1 MFKTRPEIDDDLV
14 VTEGP
19 VETAELPQSVNAPA
33 QVTAMPRASA
43 PPEPTPLPQSL
54 SVIGEDV
61 TITGTMTSKGEIQI
75 DGQVQGDITCN
86 AVTIGA
92 NAKVQGGVLADQVHV
107 RGRVN
112 GAIYGSK
119 VTLRAKS
126 FIDGD
131 IYHQLLSIEE
141 GAHFEGLSRRS
152 DDPKTLVQG
161 AREQRSGG
169 GAMPEQGEASPN
181 GKSVRRKRTAA

>member
-1 MFKTRPEIDDDLV
+1 M
-14 VTEGP
+14 TEGP

-33 QVTAMPRASA
+33 PVTAIPRASA

-92 NAKVQGGVLADQVHV
+92 NANVQGGVLADQVYV

-126 FIDGD
+126 HIDGD

-152 DDPKTLVQG
+152 DDPKTLVQV
-161 AREQRSGG
+161 AREQRGD
-169 GAMPEQGEASPN
+169 GAAAN
-181 GKSVRRKRTAA
+181 GRSAAPSDGKAGRRKRTAA

>member
-19 VETAELPQSVNAPA
+19 AETVELPQSVNAPA
-33 QVTAMPRASA
+33 PVATLPRANGA
-43 PPEPTPLPQSL
+43 AEPTPLPQSL

-61 TITGTMTSKGEIQI
+61 TITGTLTSKGEIQI

-92 NAKVQGGVLADQVHV
+92 NANVRGGVLADQVHV

-119 VTLRAKS
+119 VMLRAKS
-126 FIDGD
+126 HIDGD

-152 DDPKTLVQG
+152 DDSKTLVQV
-161 AREQRSGG
+161 AREQRGDGTGAAQQTEGSSSGK
-169 GAMPEQGEASPN
+169 P
-181 GKSVRRKRTAA
+181 RRKRPAA